1 MQALARMGSDLRSL
15 KQFGAQIDHVLE
27 NGQSIEIRHH
37 TRLLAKQPDKLMV
50 TVDNQ
55 GKHRSLY
62 YDGHAFTVYQSPAR
76 ITPAPW
82 RRNRGLK

>member
-1 MQALARMGSDLRSL
+1 MGSDLRSL

-62 YDGHAFTVYQSPAR
+62 YDGHAFTVYQRPAR